1 MGNEGMFYRAAY
13 RNRLPLSNRLGR
25 TLWQIVWAV
34 FGRTSPARL
43 FGWRRLLL
51 RLFGAQLDRTSL
63 VYPSARIWAPWN
75 LSMGPYSCLGPYV
88 DCYNVAPVSLG
99 IDVTVSIRT
108 FLCTASHDI
117 RHPER
122 PLVTG
127 PITIQRGAFVFA
139 EAFIGMNVVVGE
151 GAVVAARAVVV
162 RNVESQS
169 IVGGNPARVIGRCD
183 LEG

>member
-1 MGNEGMFYRAAY
+1 M
-13 RNRLPLSNRLGR
+13 
-25 TLWQIVWAV
+25 
-34 FGRTSPARL
+34 
-43 FGWRRLLL
+43 
-51 RLFGAQLDRTSL
+51 
-63 VYPSARIWAPWN
+63 
-75 LSMGPYSCLGPYV
+75 
-88 DCYNVAPVSLG
+88 
-99 IDVTVSIRT
+99 
-108 FLCTASHDI
+108 
-117 RHPER
+117 HPER

-169 IVGGNPARVIGRCD
+169 IVGGNPARVIGRRD